1 MPLMMKCIDYQAA
14 LNSEQ
19 SAKFAIKEL
28 LPILTIGE
36 IKEASQIVFENFER
50 FKKEKKL
57 KLNTFRHK

>member
-1 MPLMMKCIDYQAA
+1 MYRLSIAA

-50 FKKEKKL
+50 FKKERKI
-57 KLNTFRHK
+57 